1 MFAQPMSDIGVLA
14 WTIPGNGGKS
24 YERFACLHNRRGVR
38 RRTRRQDG
46 DL

>member
-1 MFAQPMSDIGVLA
+1 MFAQPMTDIGVLA
-14 WTIPGNGGKS
+14 WTIPGNEGKS
-24 YERFACLHNRRGVR
+24 HDRSACLHNRRGVC